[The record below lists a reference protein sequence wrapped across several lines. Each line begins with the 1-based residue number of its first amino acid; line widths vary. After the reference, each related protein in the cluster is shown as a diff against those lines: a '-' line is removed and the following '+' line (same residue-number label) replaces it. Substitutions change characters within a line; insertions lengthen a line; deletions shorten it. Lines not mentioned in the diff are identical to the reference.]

1 MNRCDKCMHRD
12 NCICV
17 PYGCEAFEFD
27 LSEHDKQIR
36 ADAINEFVTRFEEQY
51 SRMTIN
57 IGEFR
62 KYQYEMHRLAE
73 EMIKE

>member
-1 MNRCDKCMHRD
+1 MTTLELIERGIGH
-12 NCICV
+12 NCLSDA
-17 PYGCEAFEFD
+17 YD
-27 LSEHDKQIR
+27 LGR

-73 EMIKE
+73 EMLKEQK